1 MVANINVGNSLYGA
15 LAYNGQKV
23 NEGEGRLL
31 AVNRVFDD
39 GSGRVDVARAERD
52 FKRFMPEQVRT
63 RNRVIHISLNPHPD
77 DRLTDTELEQ
87 LAREYLDR
95 LGYGDQ
101 PYLVFK
107 HEDISRH
114 HLHIVSV
121 NVDESGRRLNR
132 DFIHRRSKRIT
143 SELEKKYGLHP
154 ADRRQHRTDNPLRR
168 VDTSQGDV
176 KRQVSNV
183 AKAVMATYKFR
194 TMGEYRALLSLYNV
208 TVEEAHGMVDGREYH
223 GLVYFPLSPNNS
235 SATDDAGNKT
245 GNPFKASRIG
255 KSVGYEAVQ
264 LRFEYSKGQIR
275 DRHLAEITRKTVA
288 AALARTYRREEFVA
302 LLKDFDGHFG
312 QPDVDR
318 RLVLSVHDGRALLV
332 VDVGILVADLHEAVP
347 KLVEFV
353 VERCAADLLLCVVE
367 LDADVALLD
376 DDGLREVLVVHEDA
390 GDVGA
395 IYFAAEGELTV
406 YDVAGVEVGQ
416 VAVFRHLQIELL
428 AVEVRHVG
436 GALYVVGAGTGGE
449 RQECGNSIDDLVHNM
464 FDHLAEAVSATDPF
478 RFRY

>member
-1 MVANINVGNSLYGA
+1 MIAKITVGTSLYGA

-63 RNRVIHISLNPHPD
+63 RNKVIHISLNPHPD

-121 NVDESGRRLNR
+121 NVDENGRRLNR

-154 ADRRQHRTDNPLRR
+154 ADRRQYRTDNPLRR

-183 AKAVMATYKFR
+183 AKAVMATYKFQ

-223 GLVYFPLSPNNS
+223 GLVYFSLSPDNS
-235 SATDDAGNKT
+235 SATDGAGNKT

-264 LRFEYSKGQIR
+264 RRFEYSKGQIR
-275 DRHLAEITRKTVA
+275 DRRLAEITRKTVA

-302 LLKDFDGHFG
+302 LLKAKG
-312 QPDVDR
+312 
-318 RLVLSVHDGRALLV
+318 
-332 VDVGILVADLHEAVP
+332 VDV
-347 KLVEFV
+347 
-353 VERCAADLLLCVVE
+353 
-367 LDADVALLD
+367 
-376 DDGLREVLVVHEDA
+376 
-390 GDVGA
+390 
-395 IYFAAEGELTV
+395 
-406 YDVAGVEVGQ
+406 
-416 VAVFRHLQIELL
+416 VFRHTDEGRIYGATFIDHRTGCVLNGSRLGREFSANALQEHFTLPYADTPPMPFTVTMDGQQPEDRPVVEYDEGYFSGLGLL
-428 AVEVRHVG
+428 G
-436 GALYVVGAGTGGE
+436 SDTSGAQAEEAAFE
-449 RQECGNSIDDLVHNM
+449 RDLKRRRKKRRKG
-464 FDHLAEAVSATDPF
+464 LGL
-478 RFRY
+478 